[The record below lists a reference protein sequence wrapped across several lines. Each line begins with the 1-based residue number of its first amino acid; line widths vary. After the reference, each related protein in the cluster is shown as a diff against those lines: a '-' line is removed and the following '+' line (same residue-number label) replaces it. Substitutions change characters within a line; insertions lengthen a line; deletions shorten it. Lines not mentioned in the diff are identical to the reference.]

1 MFPTYYAKAP
11 LNGLCLHSILF
22 HETKREMIEVAKML
36 GFRVSTRLQS
46 PDYALRLADVMLENP
61 KIVLSHLDNVELE
74 ILEKIIV
81 AGDGEYTPVAIR
93 DTVYKLQE
101 LGLTVT
107 YVDEANQL
115 WWLLMPKELR
125 ECLATHI
132 QEHTTTVQY
141 A

>member
-1 MFPTYYAKAP
+1 MFATYYAKAP
-11 LNGLCLHSILF
+11 LNGLHLHSILF

-36 GFRVSTRLQS
+36 GLRVSSRLQS

-61 KIVLSHLDNVELE
+61 KILLSYLDNTELE
-74 ILEKIIV
+74 ILEKII
-81 AGDGEYTPVAIR
+81 AASDGEYTPVVIR
-93 DTVYKLQE
+93 NTIYKLQE

-107 YVDEANQL
+107 YVDKDNQL

-125 ECLATHI
+125 ECLAAHI

>member
-61 KIVLSHLDNVELE
+61 KIVLSHLDKAELE
-74 ILEKIIV
+74 ILEKIIA
-81 AGDGEYTPVAIR
+81 AGDGEYTPVSIR
-93 DTVYKLQE
+93 NTVYKLQE

-107 YVDEANQL
+107 YVDEVEQL

-125 ECLATHI
+125 ECLAPHI
-132 QEHTTTVQY
+132 QEY
-141 A
+141 IANA